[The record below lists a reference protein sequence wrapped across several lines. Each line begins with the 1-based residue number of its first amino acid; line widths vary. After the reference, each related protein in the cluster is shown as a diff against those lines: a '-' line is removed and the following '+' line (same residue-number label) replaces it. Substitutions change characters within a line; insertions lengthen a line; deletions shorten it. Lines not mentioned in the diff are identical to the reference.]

1 MCSEARRPAIRLEGI
16 GKAYRIYRRPSHR
29 ILEWLRLGGRRHRE
43 VWALSGI
50 DLRVPAGTTLGVLG
64 QNGSGKSTLLQILAG
79 ILQPTLGISEV
90 NGNVAALLELG
101 TGFNPEFSGR
111 ENVFMNSAILGL
123 SKAQTE
129 AKLDRILEFA
139 ELGEYIDHP
148 VKTYSS
154 GMFMRLAFAVAV
166 HVEPEVLL
174 IDEAL
179 AVGDLVFQ
187 HRCIHR
193 MRQLRRQGRTIVFVT
208 HDLQAVTSFCDHAI
222 LLDRGRK
229 IGDGPPRDVVR
240 QYRQLVFERESKSV
254 PTLSSSGASGR
265 DRDLPVI
272 TTIPYSHHRFGQGG
286 AKILGILL
294 LSSQDEVLN
303 TLRGGET
310 IRLLISVEF
319 KQSISSPII
328 GFTVRDRLGTEIAAS
343 NTAYEG
349 APLPDVVAG
358 QICTAAFEIKI
369 PNLRPDSYTIS
380 PAVSSGTIWEHE
392 VEDWIDNAYV
402 FDLEDTGL
410 IYGTMRWPCR
420 VRFNLVPGT
429 QTKTVS

>member
-29 ILEWLRLGGRRHRE
+29 LWEWLRLGGRRHHE
-43 VWALSGI
+43 VWALSDI
-50 DLRVPAGTTLGVLG
+50 DLQVPSGTTLGVLG

-79 ILQPTLGISEV
+79 IVQPTLGVREV

-129 AKLDRILEFA
+129 ARLDRILEFA
-139 ELGEYIDHP
+139 ELGEFIDHP

-174 IDEAL
+174 VDEAL

-208 HDLQAVTSFCDHAI
+208 HDLRAVTSFCDHAI

-229 IGDGPPRDVVR
+229 IGDGSPRDVVR
-240 QYRQLVFERESKSV
+240 QYRQLVFERESKRA
-254 PTLSSSGASGR
+254 PILSASAAGGR

-272 TTIPYSHHRFGQGG
+272 TTIPYSHHRFGKGG
-286 AKILGILL
+286 AKILGILV
-294 LSSQDEVLN
+294 LSAQDEVLD
-303 TLRGGET
+303 TVKAGQT
-310 IRLLISVEF
+310 VHLLISVEF
-319 KQSISSPII
+319 KRAVASPII

-349 APLPDVVAG
+349 MPLPEVAAG
-358 QICTAAFEIKI
+358 QVCTAAFEIQI
-369 PNLRPDSYTIS
+369 PNLRPESYTIS

-402 FDLEDTGL
+402 FDLQDTGL
-410 IYGTMRWPCR
+410 IYGAMRWPCS
-420 VRFNLVPGT
+420 VRFNLVPGNR
-429 QTKTVS
+429 TKTVS